1 MSKKIHKYKKRIKFL
16 KIISWIF
23 GSLFL
28 LSGFAVIIV
37 AFTANSFATFLA
49 TAVSGFI
56 FICFGCTILFTYLII
71 LTWLGWSGEYYF
83 QNIEHKE
90 KDKIEEETIEKEENN

>member
-1 MSKKIHKYKKRIKFL
+1 MLKEIHRYKKRVKFL

-28 LSGFAVIIV
+28 LNGVIIIIFSFAAKSFAMFLAVVLSGFV
-37 AFTANSFATFLA
+37 L
-49 TAVSGFI
+49 
-56 FICFGCTILFTYLII
+56 ICFGCVILFTFLII

-90 KDKIEEETIEKEENN
+90 KDKIEEETIEKE